1 MVGWPALFI
10 FKKVRDALWIE
21 NHINY
26 LRIFLAIS
34 SYRRLI
40 FEYWGILSMVFISYV
55 CRHDIRGI
63 LVNLKNYMSTLK
75 IGIRHE
81 DKYLAETRAPLVP
94 KHVAELIRKY
104 GIEVYVQSS
113 SKRVFSDKEYEEAG
127 AKIVR
132 DLIEV
137 PVIFG
142 VKEIPIDKF
151 EVGKTYIFFAHV
163 IKGQPYNMGMLRQM
177 MNMQCNLI
185 DYERVVDDFGR
196 RLIFFGRYAG
206 LAGAIN
212 TLWTLGLRLN
222 YFGFKTPFL
231 NIQQTHHYK
240 DLNEARK
247 EVSKVGQEILKKGLP
262 NELLPL
268 TIGVTGYGN
277 VSSGVQE
284 ILSLLPGIEIL
295 PEDLLKLK
303 DSNKFQNNLIY
314 KVTFKEEHISAPNDP
329 HKAFDLDEYYTH
341 PENYHGVFE
350 QYLPHLS
357 VLINGI
363 YWDSR
368 YPRLMSRQYLKEK
381 FSKEKRPK
389 LIVVGDIA
397 CDPEGS
403 IEATLK
409 GTTIEDPIFVYH
421 PQTHSLTSGYEGEG
435 LQIMAVD
442 ILPSELPRDS
452 SLGFSNILKNYVYPI
467 AKANYNA
474 STIDEIE
481 LPLPIKRALIL
492 HKGQLTPDYKYIQK
506 YLE

>member
-1 MVGWPALFI
+1 MTQ
-10 FKKVRDALWIE
+10 
-21 NHINY
+21 
-26 LRIFLAIS
+26 LR
-34 SYRRLI
+34 
-40 FEYWGILSMVFISYV
+40 
-55 CRHDIRGI
+55 
-63 LVNLKNYMSTLK
+63 

-81 DKYLAETRAPLVP
+81 DKYAAERRAPLVP
-94 KHVAELIRKY
+94 RHVAELIRKH
-104 GIEVYVQSS
+104 GLEVYLQSS
-113 SKRVFSDKEYEEAG
+113 PKRIFSDKEYEQAG
-127 AKIVR
+127 AKVVSNLE
-132 DLIEV
+132 DT

-142 VKEIPIDKF
+142 IKEIPVEVF
-151 EVGKTYIFFAHV
+151 EYGKTYIFFSHV
-163 IKGQPYNMGMLRQM
+163 IKGQPYNMGMLRRM
-177 MNMQCNLI
+177 MELKCNLI
-185 DYERVVDDFGR
+185 DYERIVDDFGK

-212 TLWTLGLRLN
+212 TLWTLGLRLK
-222 YFGFKTPFL
+222 YFGFDTPFL
-231 NIQQTHHYK
+231 KIKQAYHYK
-240 DLNEARK
+240 DLNEACK
-247 EVSKVGQEILKKGLP
+247 EVSNVGREISRKGLP
-262 NELLPL
+262 TELLPF

-303 DSNKFQNNLIY
+303 DSGEFQNNLIY
-314 KVTFKEEHISAPNDP
+314 KVTFKEEHISTPNDP
-329 HKAFDLDEYYTH
+329 YKAFDLDEYYSL

-368 YPRLMSRQYLKEK
+368 YPRLITRQYLKEN
-381 FSKEKRPK
+381 FSGAKQPK
-389 LIVVGDIA
+389 LIVVGDIT
-397 CDPEGS
+397 CDPEDS

-421 PQTHSLTSGYEGEG
+421 PQTHSMTSGYEGEG

-452 SLGFSNILKNYVYPI
+452 SLGFSNVLKNYVYDI
-467 AKANYNA
+467 AKANYSAA
-474 STIDEIE
+474 SVGEIQ
-481 LPLPIKRALIL
+481 LPAPIKRALIL
-492 HKGQLTPDYKYIQK
+492 HKGELTPDYKYIQK